1 MVALEFLNLS
11 STFGETFFC
20 SVAVEISNKI
30 LKKILILENEELGFL
45 FWDIKSIEA
54 ITSS

>member
-20 SVAVEISNKI
+20 SVAVEIAKKI
-30 LKKILILENEELGFL
+30 LKKNTYFR
-45 FWDIKSIEA
+45 K
-54 ITSS
+54 